1 MNAIV
6 VDCSAIVPW
15 FFPEEEEEASLEIR
29 RRVTR
34 AGMQLVAPDLLR
46 AEFGNVAWKKVRR
59 GLCSRELAQE
69 QIALF
74 SRLPILYCTH
84 EPVIAF
90 AFELACREGVTVY
103 DALYLVLARE
113 TEVSLATLDM
123 RVRKTAGKMGIVL
136 FGT

>member
-15 FFPEEEEEASLEIR
+15 FFPEEEEGASLEIR
-29 RRVTR
+29 RRVTQ

-59 GLCSRELAQE
+59 GLCSRDLAQK

-84 EPVIAF
+84 EPVIGS

-113 TEVSLATLDM
+113 TEVGLATLDM
-123 RVRKTAGKMGIVL
+123 RVRKTAGKMGIAL
-136 FGT
+136 F